1 RVDARVTLGFGL
13 PALLAALPGAW
24 LLTRLSEAAP
34 LSRYTLAGI
43 DAEVTPAKLTI
54 GLLLITFALLEW
66 RGTDER
72 LHIPARLLPLGGVLS
87 GFFGGLSGHQGALR
101 SAFLLHS
108 RLEPPAFIATNA
120 AIASLVDLA
129 RLAV

>member
-1 RVDARVTLGFGL
+1 PAR
-13 PALLAALPGAW
+13 
-24 LLTRLSEAAP
+24 
-34 LSRYTLAGI
+34 
-43 DAEVTPAKLTI
+43 LTI
-54 GLLLITFALLEW
+54 GLLLIAFALLEW

-108 RLEPPAFIATNA
+108 RLDPPAFIATNA

-129 RLAV
+129 RLAVYGINLPLLLREVEVPLLLAVSLAAL